1 MAEPSDRI
9 MKFVGAARNEKG
21 AEAAKE
27 LGSLLYDKAAE
38 KLDQF
43 STDIEFG
50 TDSFAPQEDVN
61 DEVIDQALEADGDNG
76 EEIENVDGGA
86 VEEISQADEGEQTS
100 EDIQNDD
107 TAGQE
112 ETVEQEETE
121 VEEPEDNGEE
131 TETDS
136 SRSE

>member
-1 MAEPSDRI
+1 MTEPSDRI

-21 AEAAKE
+21 AEAANE

-43 STDIEFG
+43 SKDIEFG
-50 TDSFAPQEDVN
+50 TDSFAPQQDVT
-61 DEVIDQALEADGDNG
+61 DQGIDQALEAGDDNV
-76 EEIENVDGGA
+76 EEIENVDDGA
-86 VEEISQADEGEQTS
+86 VEETPQVDEGEQAS
-100 EDIQNDD
+100 EDIQDD
-107 TAGQE
+107 DSAGQE

-131 TETDS
+131 TETDNS
-136 SRSE
+136 